1 MIERLP
7 AKCFSHLIILL
18 SAISLCFFLPSFFL
32 VVFYLVFFSFLS
44 FLPLSTHCPLPF
56 QLTFCLSS
64 VFFNFLA
71 VFHLC
76 CCAPFNLFWSILPL
90 PLVPS
95 SLSLPRSLSFSPYLF
110 SSPSHYPSALLPA
123 FSSPTKD
130 QDKCAF

>member
-32 VVFYLVFFSFLS
+32 VVFYLVFFLFLVSFLCPLTAHSLSSSPFVSLQS
-44 FLPLSTHCPLPF
+44 FSIFWQSFISVVVLLSTFSGPSYLCH
-56 QLTFCLSS
+56 LSP
-64 VFFNFLA
+64 A
-71 VFHLC
+71 
-76 CCAPFNLFWSILPL
+76 
-90 PLVPS
+90 
-95 SLSLPRSLSFSPYLF
+95 LSLPRSLSFSPYLF

>member
-56 QLTFCLSS
+56 QFTFCLSS

-95 SLSLPRSLSFSPYLF
+95 SLSPSLSLFQPLFVLISLSLPLCSPACIFFSHKGPR
-110 SSPSHYPSALLPA
+110 
-123 FSSPTKD
+123 
-130 QDKCAF
+130 

>member
-1 MIERLP
+1 M
-7 AKCFSHLIILL
+7 
-18 SAISLCFFLPSFFL
+18 FLPPHHSALCNLSLFLSSFFL
-32 VVFYLVFFSFLS
+32 SCCVLFGFFSFLS

-95 SLSLPRSLSFSPYLF
+95 SLSPSLSLFQPLFVLISLSLPLCSPACIFFSHKGPR
-110 SSPSHYPSALLPA
+110 
-123 FSSPTKD
+123 
-130 QDKCAF
+130 